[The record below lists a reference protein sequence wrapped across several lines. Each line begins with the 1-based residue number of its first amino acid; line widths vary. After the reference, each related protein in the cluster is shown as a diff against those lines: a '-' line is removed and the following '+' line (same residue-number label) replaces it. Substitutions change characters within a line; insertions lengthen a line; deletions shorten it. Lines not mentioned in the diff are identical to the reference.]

1 MESQSL
7 VEFVRNSGFLG
18 ICALVLGVGLFAL
31 GLALVLKRS
40 APATFAWYLALAM
53 TPLALGMVGTW
64 IGNANIESAVRAGA
78 DSDPA
83 RLELSHGIAASST
96 QIGATATAILAALG
110 LLGMAVAARNR
121 GDTRAS
127 ARTN

>member
-1 MESQSL
+1 MENQSL

-18 ICALVLGVGLFAL
+18 ICALALGVGLFAL
-31 GLALVLKRS
+31 GLALVFKRS
-40 APATFAWYLALAM
+40 APAVFARYLALAL
-53 TPLALGMVGTW
+53 TPLALGMIGTW

-96 QIGATATAILAALG
+96 QLGATATAILVALG
-110 LLGMAVAARNR
+110 LLGLAIASR
-121 GDTRAS
+121 GRGNTRSS
-127 ARTN
+127 APAN

>member
-1 MESQSL
+1 MENQSL

-18 ICALVLGVGLFAL
+18 ICALVL
-31 GLALVLKRS
+31 KRS
-40 APATFAWYLALAM
+40 APAAFAWYVAIAM

-64 IGNANIESAVRAGA
+64 IGNANIEGAVRAGA

-96 QIGATATAILAALG
+96 QIGATATAILVALG
-110 LLGMAVAARNR
+110 LLGMAVAARTR